1 MDATPATGDRR
12 DQRRRG
18 RALRLALPAALVALI
33 VVASAALL
41 APASYRVPTGT
52 VDFSLDPAWPG
63 GRLVLPLGPAGVL
76 ALRTHRAP
84 VDLVVDYRVSG
95 DVTSLQEAE
104 QVVEELPAAQ
114 KSARDAF
121 TRFLWSRL
129 APLLLLG
136 AAAGTL
142 IAGGVRRR
150 WQDLAV
156 GAVLGLAAAAA
167 LAGLATG
174 VVLATVDET
183 PDVEY
188 SGLAEN
194 VPRLLPLVRRL
205 QATEGGG
212 MERLQAYVDGLEIVA
227 AQLASAGSRPA
238 REHVTRLLVVS
249 DVHMN
254 AYGARLASRLAE
266 GDGSAVDAV
275 LLAGDMTNVG
285 TRLEAKLFVDRFES
299 SGAPVIMVGGNHED
313 APAMKVFAK
322 AGYVVL
328 EYADAA
334 VGGVTVY
341 GVSDPLAYDPAV
353 DSDVVA
359 LEAQSGEL
367 AARLAALPEP
377 PALLAVHDRRQAEAA
392 VAWCAETDT
401 PLTVV
406 YGNDHVPL
414 VSREGPAVLVDAGT
428 GGASGYEQIGAQRGD
443 WYTFV
448 LLDYSRDDGRELVA
462 ITTLAYSID
471 GRSRVEYLPMAE

>member
-1 MDATPATGDRR
+1 M
-12 DQRRRG
+12 
-18 RALRLALPAALVALI
+18 PAALVALV

-104 QVVEELPAAQ
+104 QVVEKLPAAQ

-156 GAVLGLAAAAA
+156 GAVLGLVTAAA

-174 VVLATVDET
+174 AVLATVDES

-205 QATEGGG
+205 QATGGGG

-249 DVHMN
+249 DVHLN
-254 AYGARLASRLAE
+254 AYGARLASRLAA

-285 TRLEAKLFVDRFES
+285 TSLEAQWFVDRFES
-299 SGAPVIMVGGNHED
+299 SGAPVFMVGGNHED

-328 EYADAA
+328 EYAHAE
-334 VGGVTVY
+334 VGGVTLY

-353 DSDVVA
+353 ESDVAA
-359 LEAQSGEL
+359 LAAQS
-367 AARLAALPEP
+367 ARLTGEVQALAETPDI
-377 PALLAVHDRRQAEAA
+377 LAVHDARQAQGVVDWAR
-392 VAWCAETDT
+392 DT
-401 PLTVV
+401 GVPLTVV
-406 YGNDHVPL
+406 YGNDHVPAITHD
-414 VSREGPAVLVDAGT
+414 GPVVLIDAGT

-448 LLDYSRDDGRELVA
+448 LLDYARDDGGDLVA